1 MRRTASWPPPPVP
14 LPTDTAAPRTDRRW
28 AALGVIALAQL
39 MVALDAT
46 IVNVAL
52 PTAQRALGF
61 DDAHRSYVVTAYT
74 LSFAGLLLLGGKT
87 SDRIGRRR
95 ALTIGLTGFGLASA
109 LAGAAPTFE
118 VLVAGRALQG
128 ASAAFMAPAA
138 LALIASTFTEPRE
151 RGKAFGVFG
160 AVASSGAVV
169 GLLLGGVLT
178 EYAGWRWCLYVN
190 VVVAAVVIVVGRRV
204 LPKDDGFPV
213 PGRRRVRRARHRR
226 PGRAGAGRERGRRAR
241 LGLGRGAGPRPGRPR
256 ADRRL
261 PGPPARP
268 GRPAAAADA
277 CCADRGR
284 ATAYAATAI
293 SVVGTFGMFLMLTY
307 HFQVVLGWSPVR
319 TGLAFLPMSL
329 AVAGSSYGL
338 ASRLMD
344 RVAPRA
350 LVAPGLLVA
359 AGGLAL
365 LTQLTP
371 SSGYLTVILPAEVL
385 VGLGIGC
392 VFTPSIGVATSGV
405 DPRQAG
411 IAAATAN
418 TAMQIGS
425 SVGTAVLNT
434 VAVSAT
440 RDFVGTPTAAL
451 VHGFATATGGAAVA
465 LVVGRGPRGRLPAA
479 RCPCSPPDHRRP
491 PMSIEL
497 NHTLVHAEGHLDRGS
512 RGGRRARPGR
522 AHVVRPVRGARSST
536 TAPRS
541 TSSRTPAR
549 SRPSTTRSWSAR
561 TTSTRSGPGSGAGPA
576 VLGRPVQAHGPGE
589 INHEDGGRGLYWEGP
604 DGHWLEII
612 TRPYGEWGAR
622 QS

>member
-1 MRRTASWPPPPVP
+1 MTTS
-14 LPTDTAAPRTDRRW
+14 TAAATGTGTSTGTGPARADHRW

-52 PTAQRALGF
+52 PTAQAALGF

-74 LSFAGLLLLGGKT
+74 LSFAGLLLLGGKA
-87 SDRIGRRR
+87 SDRLGRRR

-109 LAGAAPTFE
+109 LAGAAPSFE
-118 VLVAGRALQG
+118 ALVVWRALQG

-190 VVVAAVVIVVGRRV
+190 VLVAAAVIVAGRRV
-204 LPKDDGFPV
+204 LPADDGYPV
-213 PGRRRVRRARHRR
+213 PVDVVSGVLATGGLAGLVLGASEAAAHGWGSIEVLV
-226 PGRAGAGRERGRRAR
+226 PGLVG
-241 LGLGRGAGPRPGRPR
+241 LGLIAGFLVRQRGLAAPL
-256 ADRRL
+256 L
-261 PGPPARP
+261 PLSILR
-268 GRPAAAADA
+268 
-277 CCADRGR
+277 DRGR
-284 ATAYAATAI
+284 ATAYAAAAV

-307 HFQVVLGWSPVR
+307 HFQVVLGYSPVR

-329 AVAGSSYGL
+329 AVAGSSYGI

-344 RVAPRA
+344 TVAPRA

-371 SSGYLTVILPAEVL
+371 TSGYATTILPAEVL

-405 DPRQAG
+405 DVRLAG
-411 IAAATAN
+411 VAAATAN

-434 VAVSAT
+434 VAVAAT
-440 RDFVGTPTAAL
+440 RDFVGPPTEAL

-465 LVVGRGPRGRLPAA
+465 LVAGAALVVAFLRPAA
-479 RCPCSPPDHRRP
+479 QDHV
-491 PMSIEL
+491 S
-497 NHTLVHAEGHLDRGS
+497 
-512 RGGRRARPGR
+512 GGA
-522 AHVVRPVRGARSST
+522 A
-536 TAPRS
+536 
-541 TSSRTPAR
+541 
-549 SRPSTTRSWSAR
+549 
-561 TTSTRSGPGSGAGPA
+561 
-576 VLGRPVQAHGPGE
+576 
-589 INHEDGGRGLYWEGP
+589 
-604 DGHWLEII
+604 
-612 TRPYGEWGAR
+612 
-622 QS
+622 

>member
-1 MRRTASWPPPPVP
+1 MTA
-14 LPTDTAAPRTDRRW
+14 TAAEPRTDRRW

-74 LSFAGLLLLGGKT
+74 LCFAGLLLLGGKT
-87 SDRIGRRR
+87 ADRIGRRR
-95 ALTIGLTGFGLASA
+95 ALSAGLIGFGLSSA
-109 LAGAAPTFE
+109 VAGAAPSFG

-151 RGKAFGVFG
+151 RGRAFGVFG

-190 VVVAAVVIVVGRRV
+190 VVVAAAVLTAGRRV
-204 LPKDDGFPV
+204 LPREDGYPV
-213 PGRRRVRRARHRR
+213 PVDVASGVLATAGLAGLVLGASEAAAHGWGSTEVLI
-226 PGRAGAGRERGRRAR
+226 PGLAG
-241 LGLGRGAGPRPGRPR
+241 LGLVAAFLVRQRGLAAPL
-256 ADRRL
+256 L
-261 PGPPARP
+261 PLSVLR
-268 GRPAAAADA
+268 
-277 CCADRGR
+277 DRGR
-284 ATAYAATAI
+284 ATAYAATAV

-307 HFQVVLGWSPVR
+307 HFQVVLDWSPVR
-319 TGLAFLPMSL
+319 TGVAFLPMSL

-344 RVAPRA
+344 RVAPRV
-350 LVAPGLLVA
+350 LVAPGLVVA
-359 AGGLAL
+359 AAGLAL
-365 LTQLTP
+365 LTRLTP
-371 SSGYLTVILPAEVL
+371 SSGYATVILPAELL

-465 LVVGRGPRGRLPAA
+465 LLLGAALVVAFLRPAA
-479 RCPCSPPDHRRP
+479 P
-491 PMSIEL
+491 
-497 NHTLVHAEGHLDRGS
+497 
-512 RGGRRARPGR
+512 
-522 AHVVRPVRGARSST
+522 AHQ
-536 TAPRS
+536 
-541 TSSRTPAR
+541 
-549 SRPSTTRSWSAR
+549 RPS
-561 TTSTRSGPGSGAGPA
+561 GGA
-576 VLGRPVQAHGPGE
+576 
-589 INHEDGGRGLYWEGP
+589 
-604 DGHWLEII
+604 
-612 TRPYGEWGAR
+612 
-622 QS
+622 S

>member
-1 MRRTASWPPPPVP
+1 MATGSVQTPA
-14 LPTDTAAPRTDRRW
+14 RTDHRW
-28 AALGVIALAQL
+28 AGLGVIALAQL

-52 PTAQRALGF
+52 PTAQRTLGF
-61 DDAHRSYVVTAYT
+61 DDAHRSYIVTAYT

-95 ALTIGLTGFGLASA
+95 ALTFGLIGFAASSA

-190 VVVAAVVIVVGRRV
+190 VIVALIVIVAGRRA
-204 LPKDDGFPV
+204 LSADDGFPV
-213 PGRRRVRRARHRR
+213 RVDVISGLLGTVGLAGLVLGASEAAAHGWESAAVLVPGLV
-226 PGRAGAGRERGRRAR
+226 
-241 LGLGRGAGPRPGRPR
+241 GLGMIAGFLVRQQALAAPL
-256 ADRRL
+256 L
-261 PGPPARP
+261 PLAVL
-268 GRPAAAADA
+268 
-277 CCADRGR
+277 ADRGR
-284 ATAYAATAI
+284 ATAYVATAI

-307 HFQVVLGWSPVR
+307 HFQVALGWSPVR

-350 LVAPGLLVA
+350 LVAPGLLLAA
-359 AGGLAL
+359 AGLGL

-371 SSGYLTVILPAEVL
+371 TSGYLTVILPAEVL

-440 RDFVGTPTAAL
+440 RDFEGAPIAAL

-465 LVVGRGPRGRLPAA
+465 LVVGAALVVAFLRPAA
-479 RCPCSPPDHRRP
+479 
-491 PMSIEL
+491 
-497 NHTLVHAEGHLDRGS
+497 
-512 RGGRRARPGR
+512 
-522 AHVVRPVRGARSST
+522 PVD
-536 TAPRS
+536 
-541 TSSRTPAR
+541 
-549 SRPSTTRSWSAR
+549 SAR
-561 TTSTRSGPGSGAGPA
+561 TTSQKLA
-576 VLGRPVQAHGPGE
+576 
-589 INHEDGGRGLYWEGP
+589 
-604 DGHWLEII
+604 
-612 TRPYGEWGAR
+612 
-622 QS
+622 

>member
-1 MRRTASWPPPPVP
+1 MTA
-14 LPTDTAAPRTDRRW
+14 TAVEARTDRRW
-28 AALGVIALAQL
+28 AALAVIALAQL

-52 PTAQRALGF
+52 PTAQRALRF

-87 SDRIGRRR
+87 ADRLGRRR

-109 LAGAAPTFE
+109 LAGAAPTFG

-138 LALIASTFTEPRE
+138 LALVASTFSEPRE

-190 VVVAAVVIVVGRRV
+190 VVVAAAVIAIGRRV
-204 LPKDDGFPV
+204 LPEDDGFPV
-213 PGRRRVRRARHRR
+213 PVDVVSGVLAT
-226 PGRAGAGRERGRRAR
+226 AGLAGLV
-241 LGLGRGAGPRPGRPR
+241 LGASE
-256 ADRRL
+256 
-261 PGPPARP
+261 
-268 GRPAAAADA
+268 AAAHGWGSPEVLVPSLVGLLLVAGFLA
-277 CCADRGR
+277 RQRGLAAPLLPLSVLRDRGR
-284 ATAYAATAI
+284 ATAYVATAV

-344 RVAPRA
+344 RVPPRV

-365 LTQLTP
+365 LTRLTP
-371 SSGYLTVILPAEVL
+371 ASGYGTVILPAELL

-440 RDFVGTPTAAL
+440 RDFAGSPTAAL

-465 LVVGRGPRGRLPAA
+465 LVLGAALVVAFLRPAA
-479 RCPCSPPDHRRP
+479 P
-491 PMSIEL
+491 
-497 NHTLVHAEGHLDRGS
+497 
-512 RGGRRARPGR
+512 
-522 AHVVRPVRGARSST
+522 AHQ
-536 TAPRS
+536 
-541 TSSRTPAR
+541 
-549 SRPSTTRSWSAR
+549 RPS
-561 TTSTRSGPGSGAGPA
+561 GGA
-576 VLGRPVQAHGPGE
+576 
-589 INHEDGGRGLYWEGP
+589 
-604 DGHWLEII
+604 
-612 TRPYGEWGAR
+612 
-622 QS
+622 S

>member
-1 MRRTASWPPPPVP
+1 MTTTRGNVTAG
-14 LPTDTAAPRTDRRW
+14 TTPRSDHRW

-52 PTAQRALGF
+52 PTAQRALSF

-95 ALTIGLTGFGLASA
+95 ALTMGLTGFGLASA

-118 VLVAGRALQG
+118 LLVVGRALQG

-138 LALIASTFTEPRE
+138 LALVAATFTEPRE

-190 VVVAAVVIVVGRRV
+190 VAVAAVVIAIGRRV
-204 LPKDDGFPV
+204 LPDDDGYPV
-213 PGRRRVRRARHRR
+213 PVDVVSGVLATAGLAGLVLGASEAASHGWTSVEVLVPGLAGLASISAFLVRQSGLAAPLLPLTILRDRA
-226 PGRAGAGRERGRRAR
+226 
-241 LGLGRGAGPRPGRPR
+241 
-256 ADRRL
+256 
-261 PGPPARP
+261 
-268 GRPAAAADA
+268 
-277 CCADRGR
+277 R
-284 ATAYAATAI
+284 ATAYVATAV

-307 HFQVVLGWSPVR
+307 HFQVVLGYSPVR
-319 TGLAFLPMSL
+319 TGLAFVPMSL
-329 AVAGSSYGL
+329 AVAGSSYGI
-338 ASRLMD
+338 ASRFMD
-344 RVAPRA
+344 RVDARV

-371 SSGYLTVILPAEVL
+371 TSGYLTTILPAEVL

-392 VFTPSIGVATSGV
+392 VFTPSIGMVTSGV

-434 VAVSAT
+434 IAVDAT
-440 RDFVGTPTAAL
+440 RGFAGTPIAAL

-465 LVVGRGPRGRLPAA
+465 LVAGAALVTMFLKRPDSPRALRMEA
-479 RCPCSPPDHRRP
+479 SDDHRAEPHHRP
-491 PMSIEL
+491 
-497 NHTLVHAEGHLDRGS
+497 
-512 RGGRRARPGR
+512 RP
-522 AHVVRPVRGARSST
+522 
-536 TAPRS
+536 
-541 TSSRTPAR
+541 
-549 SRPSTTRSWSAR
+549 
-561 TTSTRSGPGSGAGPA
+561 
-576 VLGRPVQAHGPGE
+576 
-589 INHEDGGRGLYWEGP
+589 
-604 DGHWLEII
+604 
-612 TRPYGEWGAR
+612 
-622 QS
+622 